1 MPFSAKNI
9 LNDAQIT
16 LEKAATDKFGNV
28 VEDFVKGGL
37 GGFLPAVNENAP
49 VNRNDGSWYATSYA
63 AGLAGGTSFR
73 PKLKFLFK
81 VEFIFTDAAK
91 AQYRDILSGAGA
103 NDFTFM
109 IKAVDRPKVDFEYEE
124 DVNMYNFR
132 TKVLKKIRHR
142 DLTIT
147 FMDDV
152 GNRVFNFF
160 RVLMMIH
167 SPITRG
173 QLKRDNSL
181 EKPNN
186 KKLSVGSGMAF
197 NGDQDDTA
205 HRSVVNSQF
214 GNSIEAIRVKQIFVD
229 PSSPLSTASKMVSFD
244 FINPRIISF
253 DLDELSHE
261 TNDVNLLT
269 MVFDYDWMEM
279 VDVGALGA
287 NGTKYEAEYSHIKA
301 PGVHGAPGDITSN
314 KQSGAVGNASGGG
327 NPLLGA
333 IGGIVGRGA
342 QQITSDLI
350 GKTIGSIAGTGRFS
364 TAIGGVVSSAVSG
377 PIGGFVSGAARDLL
391 NGVVSTVQNPNARA
405 SASMVTDSTTAG
417 ADKAR
422 SSSFSSNAYTKSNPA
437 EKT

>member
-197 NGDQDDTA
+197 NGDQDDLAILQMNLLLKDSCDGWHLQEQAIKLLKNKYNGQVLSIFNETISLIPRDPFFISTSSSLTSITTA
-205 HRSVVNSQF
+205 GGVF
-214 GNSIEAIRVKQIFVD
+214 
-229 PSSPLSTASKMVSFD
+229 
-244 FINPRIISF
+244 
-253 DLDELSHE
+253 SHE
-261 TNDVNLLT
+261 TGTISQYGGEQKEVSKEKFCSSKQKNIDNPSSLLIEGKNNLNRL
-269 MVFDYDWMEM
+269 
-279 VDVGALGA
+279 
-287 NGTKYEAEYSHIKA
+287 
-301 PGVHGAPGDITSN
+301 
-314 KQSGAVGNASGGG
+314 
-327 NPLLGA
+327 
-333 IGGIVGRGA
+333 
-342 QQITSDLI
+342 
-350 GKTIGSIAGTGRFS
+350 
-364 TAIGGVVSSAVSG
+364 
-377 PIGGFVSGAARDLL
+377 
-391 NGVVSTVQNPNARA
+391 
-405 SASMVTDSTTAG
+405 
-417 ADKAR
+417 
-422 SSSFSSNAYTKSNPA
+422 
-437 EKT
+437 